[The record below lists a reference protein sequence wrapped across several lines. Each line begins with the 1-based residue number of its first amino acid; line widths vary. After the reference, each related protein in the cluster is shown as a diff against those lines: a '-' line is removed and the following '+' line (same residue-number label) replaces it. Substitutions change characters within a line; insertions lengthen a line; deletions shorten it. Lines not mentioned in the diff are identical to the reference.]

1 MVQRVP
7 AHLGETASE
16 SVSPW
21 VMVAGIALLIL
32 VVCAVLFVALGGGA
46 RFGIGV
52 SATATPT
59 RTRTVTP
66 AVTILPITL
75 ATQTPTAGPTAAT
88 VKYTVKSGDT
98 LSGIA
103 QKYKVSVQAIMTA
116 NGLKDDNI
124 RIGDTLLIPLPTPT
138 PAPTTNSPPSGATPT
153 PISFQSPP
161 TSASPAVTPGVIH
174 YTVKRGD
181 TLSSIAS
188 TFGSTIDGIRAANQ
202 IDNDMLSIGQD
213 LIVPVG
219 SWTPTPTTAPTSNAT
234 ATPTSQFTYAAPDLL
249 SPQDAKQFRGSQ
261 DAPQLMWTSPATL
274 KPDEFYIVHI
284 EYATGG
290 DRQVLPALTV
300 KQGTSFRLDPAIYYP
315 GPNPNG
321 SQFWWY
327 VVIVSQPTG
336 AKNAMASS
344 PASVTRTFAWY

>member
-7 AHLGETASE
+7 AHLGETTSE

-21 VMVAGIALLIL
+21 IMVAGVALLIL
-32 VVCAVLFVALGGGA
+32 VVCAVLFVLLGGGA

-59 RTRTVTP
+59 RTRTTTP
-66 AVTILPITL
+66 ALTILPITL
-75 ATQTPTAGPTAAT
+75 ATPTPSVGPTAAT
-88 VKYTVKSGDT
+88 VKYKVKSGDT

-103 QKYKVSVQAIMTA
+103 AKYKVSVQAIMTA

-124 RIGDTLLIPLPTPT
+124 RIGDDLIIPLPTPT
-138 PAPTTNSPPSGATPT
+138 PAPTTNSPPTGATPT

-174 YTVKRGD
+174 YSVKRGD

-202 IDNDMLSIGQD
+202 LDSDFISIGQD

-219 SWTPTPTTAPTSNAT
+219 SWTPTPTIAPTINAT
-234 ATPTSQFTYAAPDLL
+234 ATPTSPYSYAAPDLL

-261 DAPQLMWTSPATL
+261 DVPQLMWTSPSTL
-274 KPDEFYIVHI
+274 KPNEYYVVHI
-284 EYATGG
+284 DYTTNGKPQSIFKE
-290 DRQVLPALTV
+290 V
-300 KQGTSFRLDPAIYYP
+300 KQGTSLRLDLSIYP
-315 GPNPNG
+315 GANANG
-321 SQFWWY
+321 TPFSWY

-336 AKNAMASS
+336 AKNAIATS
-344 PASVTRTFAWY
+344 PASVTRTFVWY